1 MKSQQARSFVSS
13 VLFSTERY
21 DGLTVKS
28 LQNELKKRKLPV
40 SGNKQALIHRL
51 GANDHQI
58 STSTTQFSKR
68 VVSEEGKDVNAPPE
82 VPSSA
87 VEGETTAPGQ
97 PLTSESSLT
106 KAKVT
111 NLGAFTLIIP
121 QPAREVESKQV
132 KIPVLASN
140 WAATADTIG
149 GQSISDV
156 PKLSTAS
163 GISNINHNLYDLENE
178 LGDTV
183 ETNNSF
189 LRKYLEKFTPNFEPA
204 PKFETITRPLNVDEK
219 NGLVRALAVV
229 AGLFA
234 LSYANQ

>member
-82 VPSSA
+82 VPPST

-106 KAKVT
+106 KSKVE
-111 NLGAFTLIIP
+111 NLGAFTFIIP
-121 QPAREVESKQV
+121 QPARIVDTKKV
-132 KIPVLASN
+132 KIPVLATN
-140 WAATADTIG
+140 WAATADTISA
-149 GQSISDV
+149 QSSSDV

-183 ETNNSF
+183 DISNSY
-189 LRKYLEKFTPNFEPA
+189 LRKYLEKFTPKFEPA
-204 PKFETITRPLNVDEK
+204 PKFETITRPLSVDEK